1 VDAVMTAHPPQCF
14 EDGDANIGRLFEDYR
29 PVEKAYLKETGIFP
43 IMHVIAIRQ
52 EIMDQ
57 FPWLAM
63 NLFKAFEEAKRRSVI
78 RTREVTA
85 SRLPIP
91 WSYHDAEKAQAY
103 FDGDYWPYGID
114 DNRVTLEAFLGFAH
128 EQGVC
133 QRLLKPEELFA
144 EQVQECFKV

>member
-1 VDAVMTAHPPQCF
+1 
-14 EDGDANIGRLFEDYR
+14 
-29 PVEKAYLKETGIFP
+29 
-43 IMHVIAIRQ
+43 MHVIAIRQ

-57 FPWLAM
+57 FPWVAM
-63 NLFKAFEEAKRRSVI
+63 NMLKAFEEAKRRSVI
-78 RTREVTA
+78 RAGEVTA
-85 SRLPIP
+85 SRFPIP
-91 WSYHDAEKAQAY
+91 WCYHDAEKAAAY

-144 EQVQECFKV
+144 EQVLGSFKV